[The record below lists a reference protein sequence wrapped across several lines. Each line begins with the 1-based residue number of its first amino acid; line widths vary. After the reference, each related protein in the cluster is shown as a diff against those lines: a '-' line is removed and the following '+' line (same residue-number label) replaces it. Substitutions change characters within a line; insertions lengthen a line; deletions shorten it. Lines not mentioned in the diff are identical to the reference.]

1 MMEFEEKTFVL
12 KNGQQA
18 LLRRLQP
25 ADAEK
30 MLEFLRETSRES
42 DFLLRYPEENIM
54 GISEEVQFLEGICQS
69 DNKIMLACVIDGSVA
84 GNISLRGNDYRKLRH
99 RAELA
104 LAVRKN
110 YWHLGIGR
118 AMLTE
123 AVGIARNLGLKYLE
137 LDYIDGNARAKGLY
151 ESLGFQEIA
160 RIPQAYC
167 QPDGTFADAIL
178 MRKCL

>member
-1 MMEFEEKTFVL
+1 MEFEEKTFVL

-84 GNISLRGNDYRKLRH
+84 GNISLRGNDFRKLRH

-123 AVGIARNLGLKYLE
+123 AIGLARNLGLKYLE

-151 ESLGFQEIA
+151 KSLGFQEIA

>member
-1 MMEFEEKTFVL
+1 MEFKEKTFLL

-18 LLRRLQP
+18 LMRQLQP

-42 DFLLRYPEENIM
+42 DFLLRYPEENTM

-84 GNISLRGNDYRKLRH
+84 GNLSLRGNDYRKLRH

-110 YWHLGIGR
+110 YWRLGIGR
-118 AMLTE
+118 TMLTE
-123 AVGIARNLGLKYLE
+123 AIGLARNLGLKYLE

>member
-1 MMEFEEKTFVL
+1 MHFESREIVL
-12 KNGQQA
+12 KNGERA
-18 LLRRLQP
+18 LLRQVQP
-25 ADAEK
+25 MDAEK

-54 GISEEVQFLEGICQS
+54 GISEEVQFLEEICQS

>member
-1 MMEFEEKTFVL
+1 MEFEEKTFVL

-54 GISEEVQFLEGICQS
+54 GISEEVQFLEGICRS